1 MKNKTDMTEKNTGD
15 SPISDKK
22 NQNKNQNKNHNK
34 NPKKKP
40 IKKSSKKNK
49 YSLRSKY
56 PRHNKSNEKKYKK
69 NKTSDSDNNDSTT
82 SDESEE
88 EFDQTEYTKFLS
100 KMFPSRFINQRV
112 SEILEEENQ
121 EDSCDDSSEDE
132 SYEMLQKK
140 KRNHKKKKHVIE
152 SDSETIGEE
161 DTSDEDDSED
171 DSEDD
176 DGSDTDELY
185 GTVYSKKKAFNILVS
200 LDDPSYYALDEQD
213 SDESESDESESEP
226 SENEEDTKKKSK
238 MKNYTED
245 DQKLLEKFKKIALG
259 LKKTH
264 GDSELLNEL
273 ITIGNDKQKEIER
286 NNKKATKK
294 KTAKNT
300 KEFTKLIKD
309 KRKETDFSLFK
320 KFDLK
325 RQETIIEKLEEI
337 KKYNDDAKP
346 IRIGLLETDIPV
358 NYKAVALR
366 KMNTLDYME
375 PGTNEFYKM
384 KQWVDTFMRIPFNK
398 YANLPITAE
407 DGVEKCHKFM
417 ADAQKTLNEAVYGM
431 NDAKMQIIQMVGQWI
446 TNPSAIGTAI
456 AIKGPMGTG
465 KTTLV
470 KDGISKIL
478 GREFAFIALGGATD
492 SSILEGHSY
501 TYEGSTW
508 GKIVDILVQCKTMNP
523 VIYFDELD
531 KISNTPRGEEIA
543 SILTHLTDTTQ
554 NDKFHDKYFA
564 EIDLDLSKCMF
575 IFSYNEEE
583 KVNPILRDRMYRIG
597 TKGYSVKEKKIIVED
612 YLLPKI
618 REQMKFEK
626 GDIEISEEV
635 LKYII
640 DRYTN
645 EEKGVRNLKRCI
657 ETIYRKLNL
666 FRLMR
671 PGENLFE
678 DDLAIKVEFPINIT
692 NDVVDKVI
700 KTNEDDNKTPVSMY
714 M

>member
-1 MKNKTDMTEKNTGD
+1 MKKGEEMNKHT
-15 SPISDKK
+15 KK
-22 NQNKNQNKNHNK
+22 
-34 NPKKKP
+34 
-40 IKKSSKKNK
+40 
-49 YSLRSKY
+49 
-56 PRHNKSNEKKYKK
+56 E
-69 NKTSDSDNNDSTT
+69 
-82 SDESEE
+82 
-88 EFDQTEYTKFLS
+88 
-100 KMFPSRFINQRV
+100 
-112 SEILEEENQ
+112 
-121 EDSCDDSSEDE
+121 
-132 SYEMLQKK
+132 
-140 KRNHKKKKHVIE
+140 KKKK
-152 SDSETIGEE
+152 
-161 DTSDEDDSED
+161 
-171 DSEDD
+171 
-176 DGSDTDELY
+176 
-185 GTVYSKKKAFNILVS
+185 A
-200 LDDPSYYALDEQD
+200 
-213 SDESESDESESEP
+213 
-226 SENEEDTKKKSK
+226 
-238 MKNYTED
+238 
-245 DQKLLEKFKKIALG
+245 
-259 LKKTH
+259 
-264 GDSELLNEL
+264 
-273 ITIGNDKQKEIER
+273 
-286 NNKKATKK
+286 
-294 KTAKNT
+294 AKNT
-300 KEFTKLIKD
+300 KEFTKLLKD

-320 KFDLK
+320 KMDIERQQDL
-325 RQETIIEKLEEI
+325 IEKLEAI
-337 KKYNDDAKP
+337 KKYNDDSKP

-358 NYKAVALR
+358 QYKAVALR

-398 YANLPITAE
+398 YANLPIKAE
-407 DGVEKCHKFM
+407 DGVEKCHEFM
-417 ADAQKTLNEAVYGM
+417 ANAQKTLNEAVYGM

-492 SSILEGHSY
+492 SSVLEGHSY

-531 KISNTPRGEEIA
+531 KISKTPRGEEIA

-583 KVNPILRDRMYRIG
+583 KVNPILKDRMYRIS

-626 GDIEISEEV
+626 GQIEISEEV

-640 DRYTN
+640 DRYTD

-671 PGENLFE
+671 AGENLFE
-678 DDLAIKVEFPINIT
+678 DDLAIKVEFPMKIT
-692 NDVVDKVI
+692 NEIVDKVI
-700 KTNEDDNKTPVSMY
+700 KINEEENKTPVSMY

>member
-1 MKNKTDMTEKNTGD
+1 MKGDMKNKDIT
-15 SPISDKK
+15 SDKK
-22 NQNKNQNKNHNK
+22 NTDSQITENKKPTKGSNKNR
-34 NPKKKP
+34 
-40 IKKSSKKNK
+40 
-49 YSLRSKY
+49 YSLRSKHH
-56 PRHNKSNEKKYKK
+56 RLNNSNEKKYSRSRS
-69 NKTSDSDNNDSTT
+69 NNTDSDSGSTT
-82 SDESEE
+82 SGESEE
-88 EFDQTEYTKFLS
+88 DFDQREYSKFLS
-100 KMFPSRFINQRV
+100 KMFPSKYINKRV
-112 SEILEEENQ
+112 AEIL
-121 EDSCDDSSEDE
+121 
-132 SYEMLQKK
+132 
-140 KRNHKKKKHVIE
+140 
-152 SDSETIGEE
+152 
-161 DTSDEDDSED
+161 DEDDETETEESTEKKTKKKSSNKKRPCKRHERETESESESESETLGEDTTDEED
-171 DSEDD
+171 DM
-176 DGSDTDELY
+176 Y
-185 GTVYSKKKAFNILVS
+185 GTIYSRKKAFNILVS
-200 LDDPSYYALDEQD
+200 LDAPSYYEDEDEDTD
-213 SDESESDESESEP
+213 SDDDSYS
-226 SENEEDTKKKSK
+226 EEDSEDEDNMEKKKTTPK
-238 MKNYTED
+238 DYTELD
-245 DQKLLEKFKKIALG
+245 SKILYQFATIAAE
-259 LKKTH
+259 LKEEH
-264 GDSELLNEL
+264 GDSQILKELVD
-273 ITIGNDKQKEIER
+273 IGNDKRKLIEHRSKKE
-286 NNKKATKK
+286 KK
-294 KTAKNT
+294 KQTQKNT
-300 KEFTKLIKD
+300 KEFTKLLKD

-320 KFDLK
+320 KMDMDEQKTL
-325 RQETIIEKLEEI
+325 IEKLEEI
-337 KKYNDDAKP
+337 KKFNDDAKP

-358 NYKAVALR
+358 QYKAVAMR

-384 KQWVDTFMRIPFNK
+384 KQWVDTFMRLPFNK

-407 DGVEKCHKFM
+407 DGVEKCHEFM
-417 ADAQKTLNEAVYGM
+417 SNAQKTLNEAVYGM
-431 NDAKMQIIQMVGQWI
+431 NDAKMQILQMVGQWI
-446 TNPSAIGTAI
+446 TNPHAIGTAI

-492 SSILEGHSY
+492 SSVLEGHSY

-575 IFSYNEEE
+575 IFSYNDED
-583 KVNPILRDRMYRIG
+583 KVNPILKDRMYRIS
-597 TKGYSVKEKKIIVED
+597 TNGYTVKEKKIIVED

-626 GDIEISEEV
+626 GDIFIDEEV
-635 LKYII
+635 LKYVI

-671 PGENLFE
+671 AGENLFE
-678 DDLAIKVEFPINIT
+678 DDLAIKVEFPMKIT
-692 NDVVDKVI
+692 TEVVDKVI
-700 KTNEDDNKTPVSMY
+700 KINEEDNKTHVSMY

>member
-1 MKNKTDMTEKNTGD
+1 MKGDMKNKDSSTEKKTSD
-15 SPISDKK
+15 SPITEKKTVNKK
-22 NQNKNQNKNHNK
+22 NR
-34 NPKKKP
+34 
-40 IKKSSKKNK
+40 KNK
-49 YSLRSKY
+49 YSLRSKHNH
-56 PRHNKSNEKKYKK
+56 RNKSDEKKYSKK
-69 NKTSDSDNNDSTT
+69 RDINSESDDGITT
-82 SDESEE
+82 SEESEE
-88 EFDQTEYTKFLS
+88 DFDQKEYTRFLS

-112 SEILEEENQ
+112 AEILEEEDDVESPD
-121 EDSCDDSSEDE
+121 ED
-132 SYEMLQKK
+132 YEEPKKK
-140 KRNHKKKKHVIE
+140 KRNSKRCKHHKSE
-152 SDSETIGEE
+152 SESETLTE
-161 DTSDEDDSED
+161 TSDEDEDEDED
-171 DSEDD
+171 DS
-176 DGSDTDELY
+176 DELY

-200 LDDPSYYALDEQD
+200 LDDPSYYERD
-213 SDESESDESESEP
+213 DESETSES
-226 SENEEDTKKKSK
+226 SESSSDDDDDTEKHSRNKK
-238 MKNYTED
+238 KNYTEED
-245 DQKLLEKFKKIALG
+245 SKLLDKFSKIANG
-259 LKKTH
+259 LKKKH
-264 GDSELLNEL
+264 GDSQLLSDIIE
-273 ITIGNDKQKEIER
+273 IGNEKRKEIER
-286 NNKKATKK
+286 GNKKANKK
-294 KTAKNT
+294 KKSKNT
-300 KEFTKLIKD
+300 KEFTKLLKD

-320 KFDLK
+320 KMDLQQ
-325 RQETIIEKLEEI
+325 QESLIEKLEAI
-337 KKYNDDAKP
+337 KKYNDDSKP

-358 NYKAVALR
+358 QYKAVALR

-407 DGVEKCHKFM
+407 DGVEKCHEFM
-417 ADAQKTLNEAVYGM
+417 ANAQKTLNEAVYGM

-446 TNPSAIGTAI
+446 TNPAAIGTAI

-492 SSILEGHSY
+492 SSVLEGHSY

-554 NDKFHDKYFA
+554 NDKFHDKYFS

-575 IFSYNEEE
+575 IFSYNDED
-583 KVNPILRDRMYRIG
+583 KVNPILKDRMYRIS
-597 TKGYSVKEKKIIVED
+597 TKGYSVKEKRIIVED

-626 GDIEISEEV
+626 GQIEISEEV

-671 PGENLFE
+671 TGENLFE
-678 DDLAIKVEFPINIT
+678 DDLAIKVEFPMKIT
-692 NDVVDKVI
+692 NEIVDKVI
-700 KTNEDDNKTPVSMY
+700 KTNEEDNKTPVSMY

>member
-1 MKNKTDMTEKNTGD
+1 MKSDMKNKDSVSEKRASD
-15 SPISDKK
+15 SPITE
-22 NQNKNQNKNHNK
+22 N
-34 NPKKKP
+34 
-40 IKKSSKKNK
+40 KKNK
-49 YSLRSKY
+49 KGIGKNRYSLRSKHA
-56 PRHNKSNEKKYKK
+56 RQNNSSEKKYSKK
-69 NKTSDSDNNDSTT
+69 KGEDSDGDEGSST
-82 SDESEE
+82 SEESEE
-88 EFDQTEYTKFLS
+88 EFDQREYSKFLS
-100 KMFPSRFINQRV
+100 KMFPSKYINQRV
-112 SEILEEENQ
+112 AEILEEE
-121 EDSCDDSSEDE
+121 DDEDE
-132 SYEMLQKK
+132 DEESEEEKPKK
-140 KRNHKKKKHVIE
+140 KSKKKNSKKKKHRKRHETE
-152 SDSETIGEE
+152 SESESETLSEDTTEEE
-161 DTSDEDDSED
+161 DS
-171 DSEDD
+171 DD
-176 DGSDTDELY
+176 DELF

-200 LDDPSYYALDEQD
+200 LDAPSYYEDEDEDTD
-213 SDESESDESESEP
+213 SDDESYS
-226 SENEEDTKKKSK
+226 EEDSEEDDEPEKKKTK
-238 MKNYTED
+238 TEHYTELD
-245 DQKLLEKFKKIALG
+245 SKILYEFGKIAAD
-259 LKKTH
+259 LKEEH
-264 GDSELLNEL
+264 GDSQILKEL
-273 ITIGNDKQKEIER
+273 IEIGNDKRKELER
-286 NNKKATKK
+286 KSKKEKK
-294 KTAKNT
+294 KLGEKNT
-300 KEFTKLIKD
+300 KNFTKLLKD

-320 KFDLK
+320 KMEL
-325 RQETIIEKLEEI
+325 REQESLIKKLEEI

-358 NYKAVALR
+358 QYKAVAMR

-407 DGVEKCHKFM
+407 DGVEKCHEFM
-417 ADAQKTLNEAVYGM
+417 ANAQKTLNEAVYGM
-431 NDAKMQIIQMVGQWI
+431 NDAKMQILQMVGQWI
-446 TNPSAIGTAI
+446 TNPKAIGTAI

-492 SSILEGHSY
+492 SSVLEGHSY

-554 NDKFHDKYFA
+554 NDKFHDKYFS

-575 IFSYNEEE
+575 IFSYNHED
-583 KVNPILRDRMYRIG
+583 KVNPILKDRMYRIS
-597 TKGYSVKEKKIIVED
+597 TKGYTVKEKKIIVED

-626 GDIEISEEV
+626 GEIEIGEEV
-635 LKYII
+635 LKYVI

-671 PGENLFE
+671 AGENLFE
-678 DDLAIKVEFPINIT
+678 DDLAIKVEFPMKIT
-692 NDVVDKVI
+692 TEVVDKVI
-700 KTNEDDNKTPVSMY
+700 KINEEDNKTHVSMY